1 MSKAHKIT
9 HAKNRAHGR
18 ETRRRESQHQEKAAR
33 RESLRVTR
41 LVRTKPA

>member
-18 ETRRRESQHQEKAAR
+18 ETRRESQHQEKAAR
-33 RESLRVTR
+33 RESLRVTH